1 MFKKDELF
9 GAIIL
14 VSMIGIIGQK
24 GMKRSDKI
32 EWFLRIVVFGSALV
46 VGIIGALNVWASLQ
60 DYNAVVLFV
69 SVFVILFVSMVYL
82 VKRRK
87 LRMLQT
93 R

>member
-1 MFKKDELF
+1 LFKKDELF

>member
-1 MFKKDELF
+1 LFKKDELL

>member
-1 MFKKDELF
+1 LFKKDELF

-82 VKRRK
+82 VKTRK

>member
-1 MFKKDELF
+1 MFKKDELL